1 MLNYGENMFLIK
13 YEREEICQKSI
24 MIGKKF

>member
-1 MLNYGENMFLIK
+1 MQKSGENIFLVR

>member
-1 MLNYGENMFLIK
+1 MLNYGENIFLVR
-13 YEREEICQKSI
+13 YEREGICQKLI